1 MLNARPWV
9 ARGLPSLPL
18 DVASPTPHA
27 GGAGPS
33 LERGGV
39 CSTHPRGV
47 RLRRALVRGN
57 LVISQRKMR
66 QRTAVGVDSRVPA
79 LDLLNSSQR
88 VSRSG
93 SARLGPQKGGLPIHC
108 GSSYYRFKA
117 IDARLRGSFP
127 RLPLNS
133 VAARKEKPTEAG
145 LECQRRSAA
154 GPPLRLEN
162 VGLWYFSSGM
172 PSPNQ
177 RAPGVSASNHRPK
190 AAPARADC

>member
-1 MLNARPWV
+1 MR
-9 ARGLPSLPL
+9 RSRISLPTNVQCATFVL
-18 DVASPTPHA
+18 GSGEGGHRPQSSSASPHLA
-27 GGAGPS
+27 GAAAWRCS
-33 LERGGV
+33 GGRLTTR
-39 CSTHPRGV
+39 STGQ
-47 RLRRALVRGN
+47 
-57 LVISQRKMR
+57 S
-66 QRTAVGVDSRVPA
+66 TETSR
-79 LDLLNSSQR
+79 SG

-93 SARLGPQKGGLPIHC
+93 CARLGLQKDGLPIRC

-133 VAARKEKPTEAG
+133 VARVKKSPTEAG

-172 PSPNQ
+172 SSPNQ

>member
-1 MLNARPWV
+1 MRSAALGSSSRTRAGRRMPAASGPPWSAV
-9 ARGLPSLPL
+9 EY
-18 DVASPTPHA
+18 T
-27 GGAGPS
+27 
-33 LERGGV
+33 
-39 CSTHPRGV
+39 STHPHDV

-133 VAARKEKPTEAG
+133 VARVKKSPTEAG

>member
-1 MLNARPWV
+1 MRVGYERDDLSGLRDIRVSRPIIRLIASRLLPFKSGRRATIASSSTLAVAERSSWV
-9 ARGLPSLPL
+9 ARGLPSLLL

-108 GSSYYRFKA
+108 GSSYHRFKA
-117 IDARLRGSFP
+117 IDARLRGS
-127 RLPLNS
+127 RLPLT
-133 VAARKEKPTEAG
+133 A
-145 LECQRRSAA
+145 
-154 GPPLRLEN
+154 
-162 VGLWYFSSGM
+162 
-172 PSPNQ
+172 PSNML
-177 RAPGVSASNHRPK
+177 
-190 AAPARADC
+190 

>member
-1 MLNARPWV
+1 
-9 ARGLPSLPL
+9 
-18 DVASPTPHA
+18 
-27 GGAGPS
+27 
-33 LERGGV
+33 
-39 CSTHPRGV
+39 
-47 RLRRALVRGN
+47 
-57 LVISQRKMR
+57 MR

-133 VAARKEKPTEAG
+133 VARVKKSPTEAG

-154 GPPLRLEN
+154 GPPLRQKRRALVFFVWN
-162 VGLWYFSSGM
+162 VVTQSEGAGGLSLQPPPEGCASKGGLLKRVGAISSPAGR
-172 PSPNQ
+172 Q
-177 RAPGVSASNHRPK
+177 HRP
-190 AAPARADC
+190 